1 MDALFMNSENSKT
14 SDPCMLVLNLTN
26 KIILKRSNRILASL
40 NLVSAIHG
48 KIQKSNVKTKT
59 LSC

>member
-26 KIILKRSNRILASL
+26 KIILKRSNRTLASL
-40 NLVSAIHG
+40 NLGICYTW
-48 KIQKSNVKTKT
+48 KNTKK
-59 LSC
+59 